1 MPTDKISIAFTL
13 DEALV
18 LFEAAAKLNE
28 AELLAA
34 KLDECEQQSL
44 FDLEAQL
51 EKSLPAVLSKNYADE
66 LVAAKLRLGSK

>member
-18 LFEAAAKLNE
+18 LLEAAAKLNG
-28 AELLAA
+28 AELSAA
-34 KLDECEQQSL
+34 NLDECEQQSL

-51 EKSLPAVLSKNYADE
+51 EKSLPAVLSNNYADE